1 MKKCLKSLE
10 PWVCIIKLFIF
21 QQHLPSICGTMSGEH
36 VYFDASDSCNNVLFN
51 LGPTAMGV
59 TAIATRSFSI
69 KITQFTCDYTNLAPS
84 GCDQFFFGTTSGYV
98 QTFNYQNTKHLSS
111 QSQDIC
117 FRYLNLY

>member
-1 MKKCLKSLE
+1 
-10 PWVCIIKLFIF
+10 
-21 QQHLPSICGTMSGEH
+21 MSGEH

-98 QTFNYQNTKHLSS
+98 QTFNYQNTKHLAS

-117 FRYLNLY
+117 FRYLICTKVLT